1 MALEGDEMGDAN
13 ELTEQLRALLVQHG
27 PAELLRA
34 VSVGARELAEE
45 SPHRE
50 DALIAVAATTAQV
63 AEAISDGVTLVA
75 GDDGAAHD
83 DSEAGGEESPP
94 APQAKARAPHE
105 PPPSPNEGAPM
116 KNQAIVP
123 PRKDVTHW
131 RVRRLSEDRKKST
144 QLFWGADGV
153 EASEW
158 PVKELSIDTLR
169 HRWGVGRYVIFWFGR
184 NEEGQS
190 VPLGRGNPIDLL
202 ELPGELP
209 QGPERLGGVRI
220 PGPPEVGPSKPS
232 ASGELL
238 ALAAMRSQA
247 GAGDMSAMLQLLAFM
262 DERQERARQ
271 VQAQEARLA
280 AERYRADLE
289 VMLERER
296 LASKERIAQ
305 IEATAQ
311 ATIRGARGGGG
322 LDVEML
328 GEVIGRKVTEAI
340 APLMEGDDD
349 DASTSTPAAIV
360 SQPSDLATTVNAL
373 KETLAP
379 FLAAIASKVMQEPS
393 SFTPPRAH
401 DAE

>member
-1 MALEGDEMGDAN
+1 MERTVEEAPPIVTALEGEEMEDAN
-13 ELTEQLRALLVQHG
+13 GLTEQLRALLEQHG

-34 VSVGARELAEE
+34 VSAGARELAEK

-50 DALIAVAATTAQV
+50 DALIAVAAATAQV
-63 AEAISDGVTLVA
+63 AEALADDGSVVEDDDNAAEHDDGDA
-75 GDDGAAHD
+75 GD
-83 DSEAGGEESPP
+83 ESP
-94 APQAKARAPHE
+94 AKASPRHE
-105 PPPSPNEGAPM
+105 PPSPSPNEGASM
-116 KNQAIVP
+116 KSSVIVP

-144 QLFWGADGV
+144 PLFWGADGV
-153 EASEW
+153 EACEW
-158 PVKELSIDTLR
+158 PLKELSIDTLR
-169 HRWGVGRYVIFWFGR
+169 HRWGPGRYVIFWFGR

-190 VPLGRGNPIDLL
+190 VALGRGNPINLL
-202 ELPGELP
+202 ELPGEAP
-209 QGPERLGGVRI
+209 RVPERSGAVRV
-220 PGPPEVGPSKPS
+220 PAPPEVGPSKPS

-271 VQAQEARLA
+271 VQAQESRLA

-311 ATIRGARGGGG
+311 ATVRGARSAGG

-340 APLMEGDDD
+340 APLIDNDDD
-349 DASTSTPAAIV
+349 
-360 SQPSDLATTVNAL
+360 
-373 KETLAP
+373 
-379 FLAAIASKVMQEPS
+379 
-393 SFTPPRAH
+393 
-401 DAE
+401 